1 MAIAPVLVTLNQLAK
16 IGAGQLG
23 HRTVLLAL
31 TGDDRSRREQCDE
44 SDATHAA
51 EVIFVVTWRTPSL
64 PAPPVRTGLPEQYS
78 APILWADLTPELLP
92 RRAQRPRPSS
102 DPIHRTRTLNPTPES
117 THLIRFI

>member
-1 MAIAPVLVTLNQLAK
+1 MAIAPVLVRLNQLAK

-51 EVIFVVTWRTPSL
+51 EVIFVVR
-64 PAPPVRTGLPEQYS
+64 
-78 APILWADLTPELLP
+78 
-92 RRAQRPRPSS
+92 
-102 DPIHRTRTLNPTPES
+102 
-117 THLIRFI
+117 

>member
-1 MAIAPVLVTLNQLAK
+1 MAIAPVLVRLNQLAK

-51 EVIFVVTWRTPSL
+51 EVIFVVTWRGAPCPL
-64 PAPPVRTGLPEQYS
+64 PA
-78 APILWADLTPELLP
+78 
-92 RRAQRPRPSS
+92 RAASPYRA
-102 DPIHRTRTLNPTPES
+102 T
-117 THLIRFI
+117 